1 MATPSSFPS
10 SSAAAAASGSRSRS
24 GGGAPVAGRRNASHP
39 SGLRLSAG
47 GLRPVMLSDAE
58 RLVQENRALRE
69 ELAAAQRQHETDKRS
84 WNQLFSER
92 KAGWERASVADGAPQ
107 AVVGLRPGAVA
118 AAAASLSRRGSA
130 SGAGSHPGTPRS
142 RSPATGRPPAAPL
155 PADIIARA
163 AAVAAAAAR

>member
-1 MATPSSFPS
+1 
-10 SSAAAAASGSRSRS
+10 
-24 GGGAPVAGRRNASHP
+24 
-39 SGLRLSAG
+39 
-47 GLRPVMLSDAE
+47 MLSDAE

-92 KAGWERASVADGAPQ
+92 KAGWERASVADAPQ
-107 AVVGLRPGAVA
+107 VVVGLRPGAVA

-130 SGAGSHPGTPRS
+130 SGASSNPGTPRC

-155 PADIIARA
+155 PSDVVARA
-163 AAVAAAAAR
+163 AAAAAAAR